1 MPTGGTAPG
10 KRSFA
15 TAINAKGTAK
25 EIRKQACS
33 AVKEGQITVNSP
45 TLTFTL
51 LVVVDHR
58 DTAVTCQARYL
69 DEKYIV

>member
-51 LVVVDHR
+51 L
-58 DTAVTCQARYL
+58 TGC
-69 DEKYIV
+69 

>member
-45 TLTFTL
+45 TLIFTL
-51 LVVVDHR
+51 LVVDLR
-58 DTAVTCQARYL
+58 DTAVTCHAPYL